1 VTGSAHATTLGI
13 DLAAE
18 SENTGTCRLRWE
30 PGAAVVEWV
39 RVGTRAEPLDNDALV
54 ALIGGAD
61 ATGIDAPFGW
71 PRRFVAA
78 VAEWSSGRGW
88 DEPWDAEARR
98 GLRLRRTDRW
108 LHERQGRTPL
118 SVSADSIAVCAMRAS
133 ALLQRVHGD
142 DVDRVGGPTFEVY
155 PAAALRAWGLPT
167 KGYKKSEDVR
177 RQILELVGAGSWLDL
192 GTWAGEL
199 VRTDHAL
206 DALISAVVAR
216 AARTGRTLPVPAEHA
231 TDAAIEGWIQ
241 VPATAPDQLVMPPP
255 AADPA

>member
-1 VTGSAHATTLGI
+1 MTPATLGI

-18 SENTGTCRLRWE
+18 SENTGACRLRWE
-30 PGAAVVEWV
+30 PGGAVVEWV
-39 RVGTRAEPLDNDALV
+39 CVGTRAEPLDNDALV
-54 ALIGGAD
+54 ALIGAAG

-78 VAEWSSGRGW
+78 VTAWSSGHGW

-98 GLRLRRTDRW
+98 ALRLRATDRW
-108 LHERQGRTPL
+108 LHEKQRRTPL
-118 SVSADSIAVCAMRAS
+118 SVSADSIAVCAMRAA

-155 PAAALRAWGLPT
+155 PAAALRAWEVPT
-167 KGYKKSEDVR
+167 KGYKKNEDVR
-177 RQILELVGAGSWLDL
+177 REILTRIGTGAWLDL
-192 GTWAGEL
+192 GAWAGEL

-216 AARTGRTLPVPAEHA
+216 AASIGRTLPVPAEHA
-231 TDAAIEGWIQ
+231 ADAAIEGWIQ
-241 VPATAPDQLVMPPP
+241 VPATAADQLVTPSP
-255 AADPA
+255 AADRAAR